1 MSTFSTSSVIDLG
14 NLPTLHIR
22 LLGEFS
28 LTYGSEV
35 IRSVGTLRLQSL
47 LAHLVLHRSAPESRR
62 HLAFTL
68 WPDSSESQ
76 ARTNLRRELHNLRQA
91 LPAADQFLSVET
103 QTLQWR
109 SDAPFTLDIAD
120 FEQALTAA
128 HQLKDASNEPG
139 VRDALAEAVAL
150 YKGDLLPGCYDDWL
164 LTERERLRQKYL
176 QALEQLIALLQK
188 QRDYRSATGY
198 AQQWLRDDPLA
209 EEAYLCL
216 IRLYALIGDRA
227 RALRVYH
234 SCATTMEREL
244 GVEPGPVTRQA
255 YEQLLKTAA
264 PQQAQ
269 PLPQTALISTPP
281 LVDRQAEWQTLQS
294 CWRQTASGQSQLVAV
309 TGEAGIGKTR
319 LVEELVEWATQQGI
333 KTAQTRCYAS
343 EGGLAY
349 APVTDWLRAAGLR
362 EELLHLEDVWL
373 TQVAR
378 LLPELQAER
387 PGLLSP
393 EPITESWQRQHF
405 FEALARSIFINARPQ
420 VLVIDDLQWT
430 DQETLAWLHYLLRYT
445 PQAPLLVAAT
455 IRSTEI
461 DSRHPLTSWLMDL
474 RRTDQLTEIEL
485 GPLDEPDTALLAAHI
500 AGAELNSE
508 SASQLYRETEGNP
521 LFIVETVRAGEL
533 KDTTK
538 QGVSLS
544 PKIQTVI
551 ESRLAQL
558 SPSARR
564 IANLAAAI
572 GRAFAFDVLAE
583 ASHEDEDWLVSGL
596 DELWQRRI
604 IREQSDNDYDFS
616 HNRIREIVYNS
627 LSAANRRLLHR
638 RIAGAMEIVHGA
650 NLDNFSQQIA
660 LQYEVAGVKEKAIAY
675 YRRAGQVAQRIFANA
690 DAIQLY
696 SSGLKLL
703 ETLPDNPKRAEQ
715 ELILQRLLSIVHR
728 NSKGYAAT
736 EVGQA
741 LSRARAL
748 CQQLDQAD
756 ALGPILW
763 GLFSFNYVRSDLRQA
778 RNLGE
783 ELLALAR
790 ERQNPVF
797 LQQAHHALGGTLC
810 SLGEFEESKQHF
822 EQGIALYDLSQH
834 HAQVSLFGVDLGVF
848 SQAWSTHSLWHV
860 GYLDRALQ
868 RSDAAVTLAKSL
880 GHPFSQALSMAYA
893 TMLFQFSRSSK
904 LVKEWASAT
913 VDFCAKHGIGYY
925 DNWATILHGWAL
937 VEQGSLSEG
946 IDQMRTGL
954 DNFRASNSEAR
965 LPYYLTLLAEAYGNA
980 GQVQEGLKQLDE
992 ALGFVEKN
1000 NDNWYSAETYRLMG
1014 ELMLQ
1019 SGEAGRAE
1027 TCFQNSLDISRG
1039 QKARILELRATVSLA
1054 RLWVKQNRQKKAR
1067 SMLKEILEWFSEGF
1081 DSVDL
1086 KVARKLIDELS

>member
-1 MSTFSTSSVIDLG
+1 MSKFSASSVIDFG
-14 NLPTLHIR
+14 DMPILHIR

-35 IRSVGTLRLQSL
+35 VRSIGTLRLQSL

-68 WPDSSESQ
+68 WPDSSERQ

-91 LPAADQFLSVET
+91 LPAADNFLSVET

-109 SDAPFTLDIAD
+109 SDAPFTLDIAN
-120 FEQALTAA
+120 FEKAVTTAN
-128 HQLKDASNEPG
+128 QLEEASNVPG
-139 VRDALAEAVAL
+139 IRDALAEAVAL
-150 YKGDLLPGCYDDWL
+150 YKGDLLPGCYEDWL
-164 LTERERLRQKYL
+164 LTERERLRQTYL
-176 QALEQLIALLQK
+176 QALEQLIVLSQK
-188 QRDYRSATGY
+188 LRDYRSAIGY
-198 AQQWLRDDPLA
+198 AQQWLREDPLA
-209 EEAYLCL
+209 EEAYLYL
-216 IRLYALIGDRA
+216 IRLYAQNGDRA

-234 SCATTMEREL
+234 SCVTTMEREL
-244 GVEPGPVTRQA
+244 GAEPGPVTRQA
-255 YEQLLKTAA
+255 YEQLLKMTAS
-264 PQQAQ
+264 QQAQ
-269 PLPQTALISTPP
+269 PQPPTALISTPP
-281 LVDRQAEWQTLQS
+281 LVDRQAEWQRLQS
-294 CWRQTASGQSQLVAV
+294 CWHQATSGSSQLVAV

-319 LVEELVEWATQQGI
+319 LVEELVDWATQQGI
-333 KTAQTRCYAS
+333 TTAQTRCYAS

-349 APVTDWLRAAGLR
+349 APVTDWLRAAELR
-362 EELLHLEDVWL
+362 EGLLQLEDIWL

-378 LLPELQAER
+378 LLPELRAER
-387 PGLLSP
+387 PVLPSP

-405 FEALARSIFINARPQ
+405 FEALVRSIFINARPQ
-420 VLVIDDLQWT
+420 VLVIDDIQWT
-430 DQETLAWLHYLLRYT
+430 DQETLAWLGYLLRYP

-461 DSRHPLTSWLMDL
+461 DSRHPLTFWLMDL

-521 LFIVETVRAGEL
+521 LFIVETVRAGEI
-533 KDTTK
+533 KDTIQQRT
-538 QGVSLS
+538 SLS

-558 SPSARR
+558 SPPARR

-583 ASHEDEDWLVSGL
+583 ASQEDEDWLVTGL

-638 RIAGAMEIVHGA
+638 RIALAMETVYAA
-650 NLDNFSQQIA
+650 NLDNFSKQIA
-660 LQYEVAGVKEKAIAY
+660 LQYDAAGEKEKAITY
-675 YRRAGQVAQRIFANA
+675 YQRAGQVAQQIFANA

-696 SSGLKLL
+696 TNGLILL
-703 ETLPDNPKRAEQ
+703 DTLPDNTERAEQ
-715 ELILQRLLSIVHR
+715 ELILQRQLSIVQR

-748 CQQLDQAD
+748 CQQLDQAH
-756 ALGPILW
+756 ALGSILW
-763 GLFSFNYVRSDLRQA
+763 GLFSFHFVRSDLHHA

-783 ELLALAR
+783 ELFVLAQEQHNTA
-790 ERQNPVF
+790 F

-810 SLGEFEESKQHF
+810 SLGEFEMSKQHF
-822 EQGIALYDLSQH
+822 EQGIALYNPNQH
-834 HAQVSLFGVDLGVF
+834 HHQVSLFGVDLGVF
-848 SQAWSTHSLWHV
+848 CQAWSTHPMWHLGFV
-860 GYLDRALQ
+860 DQALQ
-868 RSDAAVTLAKSL
+868 RSYASMDLAKTS
-880 GHPFSQALSMAYA
+880 GHPFSQALAMAYA
-893 TMLFQFSRSSK
+893 TMLFQFSRDSK
-904 LVKEWASAT
+904 LVQEWAGAT
-913 VDFCAKHGIGYY
+913 IDFCAEHSIGYY
-925 DNWATILHGWAL
+925 DNWSAILHGWAL
-937 VEQGSLSEG
+937 VEQGSLTVG
-946 IDQMRTGL
+946 IDKMQKGLTG
-954 DNFRASNSEAR
+954 FRDSNSEAR
-965 LPYYLTLLAEAYGNA
+965 LPYYLTLLADAYGNA
-980 GQVQEGLKQLDE
+980 GEVQQGLKYLDE
-992 ALGFVEKN
+992 ALDFAEKN
-1000 NDNWYSAETYRLMG
+1000 NDDWYSAETHRLMG

-1019 SGEAGRAE
+1019 TGEVAKAE
-1027 TCFQNSLDISRG
+1027 ACFQKSLNLSRSR
-1039 QKARILELRATVSLA
+1039 KARTLELRATVSLA
-1054 RLWVKQNRQKKAR
+1054 RLWVEQNRQEKAR
-1067 SMLKEILEWFSEGF
+1067 SMLKDIFHWFSEGF

-1086 KVARKLIDELS
+1086 NFARKLIDELS

>member
-1 MSTFSTSSVIDLG
+1 M
-14 NLPTLHIR
+14 PTLHIR
-22 LLGEFS
+22 MLGEFS
-28 LTYGSEV
+28 LTYGSEAV
-35 IRSVGTLRLQSL
+35 RSVGTLRLQSL
-47 LAHLVLHRSAPESRR
+47 LAHLVLHRGAPESRR

-68 WPDSSESQ
+68 WPDSRESQ
-76 ARTNLRRELHNLRQA
+76 ARTNLRRELHNLRRA

-109 SDAPFTLDIAD
+109 PDAPFTLDVAD
-120 FEQALTAA
+120 FEQAVNAA
-128 HQLKDASNEPG
+128 YQSKEATNEIG
-139 VRDALAEAVAL
+139 VRDFLAKAVAL
-150 YKGDLLPGCYDDWL
+150 YRGDLLPGYYDDWL
-164 LTERERLRQKYL
+164 LTERERLRQIYL
-176 QALEQLIALLQK
+176 QALEQLIALSQT
-188 QRDYRSATGY
+188 QQDYQSAISY
-198 AQQWLRDDPLA
+198 AQQWLREDPLA
-209 EEAYLCL
+209 EEAYLYL
-216 IRLYALIGDRA
+216 IRLYALSGDRA

-234 SCATTMEREL
+234 SCVTTMEREL
-244 GVEPGPVTRQA
+244 GVEPGPVTHQA
-255 YEQLLKTAA
+255 YEQLLRLAT

-269 PLPQTALISTPP
+269 PLPQIALISTPP
-281 LVDRQAEWQTLQS
+281 LVDRQAEWQRLQS
-294 CWRQTASGQSQLVAV
+294 CWLQTASGQSQLVVV

-319 LVEELVEWATQQGI
+319 LVEELVDWVTQQGI

-349 APVTDWLRAAGLR
+349 APVTDWLRAGGLR
-362 EELLHLEDVWL
+362 AKLLHLEDVWL

-378 LLPELQAER
+378 LLPELLVER
-387 PGLLSP
+387 PGLPTP
-393 EPITESWQRQHF
+393 ERITESWQRQHF
-405 FEALARSIFINARPQ
+405 FEALARSIFINAQPQ
-420 VLVIDDLQWT
+420 VLVIDDIQWT
-430 DQETLAWLHYLLRYT
+430 DQETLAWLRYLLRY
-445 PQAPLLVAAT
+445 PPRAPLLVAAT

-461 DSRHPLTSWLMDL
+461 DSSHPLISWLIDF
-474 RRTDQLTEIEL
+474 RGTDQLTEIEL
-485 GPLDEPDTALLAAHI
+485 RPLDEHDTALLAAYI
-500 AGAELNSE
+500 AGGELNPDT
-508 SASQLYRETEGNP
+508 ASQLYRETEGNP
-521 LFIVETVRAGEL
+521 LFIVETVRAGEI
-533 KDTTK
+533 KDTIK
-538 QGVSLS
+538 QGTSLS

-564 IANLAAAI
+564 IANLAAVI
-572 GRAFAFDVLAE
+572 GRAFAFDVLTE
-583 ASHEDEDWLVSGL
+583 ASHEDEDWLVRGL

-616 HNRIREIVYNS
+616 HNKIREIVYNS

-638 RIAGAMEIVHGA
+638 RIAGAMESVYAA
-650 NLDNFSQQIA
+650 NLDNFSKQIA
-660 LQYEVAGVKEKAIAY
+660 LQYEAAGEKEKAIAY
-675 YRRAGQVAQRIFANA
+675 YQQAGLVAQQIFANP

-703 ETLPDNPKRAEQ
+703 ETLPDNPKQAEQ
-715 ELILQRLLSIVHR
+715 ELILQRLLSIVQR
-728 NSKGYAAT
+728 NSKGYAGT

-748 CQQLDQAD
+748 CQRLDQTD

-763 GLFSFNYVRSDLRQA
+763 GLFSFNFVRSDLRQA

-783 ELLALAR
+783 ELFALAR
-790 ERQNPVF
+790 EQQNPAF

-834 HAQVSLFGVDLGVF
+834 HAQVSLFGIDLGVF
-848 SQAWSTHSLWHV
+848 SQAWSTHSLWHL

-868 RSDAAVTLAKSL
+868 RSEAAVVLAKTL

-925 DNWATILHGWAL
+925 DHWATILHGWAL

-980 GQVQEGLKQLDE
+980 GKTQEGLKYLDE
-992 ALGFVEKN
+992 ALGFAKKN

-1014 ELMLQ
+1014 DLMLQ
-1019 SGEAGRAE
+1019 SGDAGRAE
-1027 TCFQNSLDISRG
+1027 TCYQKSFDISLG
-1039 QKARILELRATVSLA
+1039 QKARTLELRATVSLA
-1054 RLWVKQNRQKKAR
+1054 RLWVKQNRGEKAR
-1067 SMLKEILEWFSEGF
+1067 SMLKDILEWFPEGF
-1081 DSVDL
+1081 NSVDL
-1086 KVARKLIDELS
+1086 KVARKLVDELS